1 MNSHTFSF
9 VPLLLVILL
18 AFIVP
23 ILLTRLRKIGIPIIV
38 GEILAGMLV
47 GQSGLGLVTESTL
60 LDILSI
66 LGFSLLMFLSGLEV
80 NFSNIYNSS
89 ADKRMGVLAR
99 MLQHP
104 LVLGTVLFVLTFGG
118 ASIAAFVIH
127 DLDLVSEPWIIAL
140 VLSTTSLGVVVPVL
154 KERGYTGTG
163 FGQRILSAALVADF
177 ASILAIS
184 IYVLLRSQGLT
195 LEILL
200 VLVLFAVFFAVH
212 RLTALFQKH
221 LPTEKILDK
230 LATPTSQIKL
240 RGAITLALVF
250 IALAESLGIENILG
264 AFLAGVILS
273 MASGSGSS
281 VVREKLDGIGYGF
294 FIPIFFVMVGVR
306 FDLPSLLSSRD
317 ALLLVPFMVITAY
330 LIKVIPALLFR
341 QFFSWRETFAAGF
354 LLSSRLSLI
363 IAASA
368 IGFELGVISPALNSS
383 IILVA
388 IVTCTLSPIAFNLL
402 MGATKSERDSILI
415 VGGHPMVDL
424 LTQQFKNHGVE
435 SFRLSLRELR
445 EAESSDTEKDKLIPQ
460 QKLAQGLRKSD
471 IHKAHTVIALGKTD
485 DENYRICR
493 QALHFFD
500 VENVIALVQDP
511 NRNARFRDLGARIV
525 NMAYSTAL
533 IIESMALSKEA
544 FSMAADLDQDKSIL
558 EVKLQNTD
566 LQGHSIADLELPEGA
581 SVLLIRRGQE
591 LLTPD
596 ETTTLQVNDR
606 LTLVGDESIVKPLV
620 RQMAQ
625 LS

>member
-1 MNSHTFSF
+1 
-9 VPLLLVILL
+9 
-18 AFIVP
+18 
-23 ILLTRLRKIGIPIIV
+23 
-38 GEILAGMLV
+38 MLV

-60 LDILSI
+60 LEILSI

-80 NFSNIYNSS
+80 NFNNIFAGSS
-89 ADKRMGVLAR
+89 DKRRNWLAR
-99 MLQHP
+99 FLQHP
-104 LVLGTVLFVLTFGG
+104 LIFGAVLFLLTFGG

-154 KERGYTGTG
+154 KERGFTGTSY
-163 FGQRILSAALVADF
+163 GQRILSAALVADF

-281 VVREKLDGIGYGF
+281 IMREKLDGIGYGF

-306 FDLPSLLSSRD
+306 FDLPSLLSSRE
-317 ALLLVPFMVITAY
+317 ALLLVPFMVVTAY
-330 LIKVIPALLFR
+330 LIKVLPALLFK
-341 QFFSWRETFAAGF
+341 QFSSWRETMAAGF

-368 IGFELGVISPALNSS
+368 IGLELGVISPALNSS

-388 IVTCTLSPIAFNLL
+388 IVTCTISPIVFNQLI
-402 MGATKSERDSILI
+402 GTTTTKRESILI
-415 VGGHPMVDL
+415 VGGHPMVEL
-424 LTQQFKNHGVE
+424 LRQQFKSHGIDTI
-435 SFRLSLRELR
+435 RLSLRDIHTP
-445 EAESSDTEKDKLIPQ
+445 EANPNGDKDKLIPQ
-460 QKLAQGLRKSD
+460 QVLAKGLRQSD

-493 QALHFFD
+493 QAKHFFD
-500 VENVIALVQDP
+500 VENVITLVQDP
-511 NRNARFRDLGARIV
+511 NLNPRFRNIGARIV
-525 NMAYSTAL
+525 NMAYSAAL

-544 FSMAADLDQDKSIL
+544 FSVAADIDEDKSIL
-558 EVKLQNTD
+558 EVKLQNTE
-566 LQGHSIADLELPEGA
+566 LLGHKISDLELPEGA
-581 SVLLIRRGQE
+581 SILLITRGKE
-591 LLTPD
+591 ILSPD
-596 ETTTLQVNDR
+596 ETTTLQMNDR
-606 LTLVGDESIVKPLV
+606 VTLVGEESIIKSFVPKL
-620 RQMAQ
+620 AQ
-625 LS
+625 TNS

>member
-1 MNSHTFSF
+1 M
-9 VPLLLVILL
+9 
-18 AFIVP
+18 
-23 ILLTRLRKIGIPIIV
+23 

-80 NFSNIYNSS
+80 NFSNIYDSS
-89 ADKRMGVLAR
+89 SDKRMGILAR

-104 LVLGTVLFVLTFGG
+104 LALGAVLFVLTFGG

-306 FDLPSLLSSRD
+306 FDLPSLLSSKD
-317 ALLLVPFMVITAY
+317 ALLLVPFMVLTAY

-402 MGATKSERDSILI
+402 MGGTKSDRDSILI

-424 LTQQFKNHGVE
+424 LTQQFRNHGVE
-435 SFRLSLRELR
+435 SYRLSLRELR
-445 EAESSDTEKDKLIPQ
+445 EVESPVAEKEMLIPQ

-493 QALHFFD
+493 QAIHFFGVD
-500 VENVIALVQDP
+500 NVIALVQDP

-558 EVKLQNTD
+558 EVKLQNSE
-566 LQGHSIADLELPEGA
+566 LQGHLIADLELPEGA

-596 ETTTLQVNDR
+596 ETTTLQLNDR
-606 LTLVGDESIVKPLV
+606 LTLVGDESIIKPLV

-625 LS
+625 LT